1 MASTEVTRPS
11 LGSRMVSYYKEI
23 MLEMSKV
30 TWPDRDQ
37 IRAMTIQITIF
48 VLVIGAI
55 IGLMDLALQ
64 GALIRLPATLL
75 R

>member
-1 MASTEVTRPS
+1 MASTEVSRPS
-11 LGSRMVSYYKEI
+11 LGSRMVTYYKEI
-23 MLEMSKV
+23 VVEMGKV